1 MISAAVV
8 PGAAATYFFR
18 ADGNTGSN
26 PFIAWIFLSLI
37 AFAHVVLL
45 GIPGALLLKRLRV
58 PNLWLLLPVGFVA
71 GCLPIGIFAWLTR
84 YIGPTLN
91 HKDDMGFILFCGAL
105 GVLGAL
111 SGITAFVAM
120 RSNNR
125 WRGP

>member
-8 PGAAATYFFR
+8 PGAVVTYFFR
-18 ADGNTGSN
+18 ADGNTGN
-26 PFIAWIFLSLI
+26 PFIVWIFASLI

-45 GIPGALLLKRLRV
+45 GIPGARFLMRLRV

-71 GCLPIGIFAWLTR
+71 GCLPVGIYSWLTR

-91 HKDDMGFILFCGAL
+91 HKDDMRFILFCGAL

-111 SGITAFVAM
+111 AGITAFVAM